1 MRIAIF
7 GGAFDPPHNG
17 HLAVISKLLNS
28 GLFGKVL
35 VVPSGDRPDKLNRT
49 PSAERV
55 QMTKLALN
63 DSFSEQSNVELF
75 TDQALG
81 KIGYGTIDL
90 IREISTRYPN
100 DELSIII
107 GDELIKDLP
116 LWKEADHL
124 RTLANFVVLARPGTS
139 GDTSIGNFKIEHL
152 DLQPEVGMLLSS
164 SYLRDS
170 IKCGRVVAG
179 FIPSIVF
186 GYISLRKLY
195 KSMEISDA
203 RN

>member
-17 HLAVISKLLNS
+17 HIAVISKLLNC
-28 GLFGKVL
+28 GLFGKIL
-35 VVPSGDRPDKLNRT
+35 VVPSGDRPDKSNRT

-55 QMTKLALN
+55 QMTKLALS
-63 DSFSEQSNVELF
+63 DSFPEQSNVELV
-75 TDQALG
+75 TDQAFG
-81 KIGYGTIDL
+81 KIDYGTIDL
-90 IREISTRYPN
+90 IRELSTQYPN
-100 DELSIII
+100 DELSIVI
-107 GDELIKDLP
+107 GNELIKDLP
-116 LWKEADHL
+116 LWKEAEHL
-124 RTLANFVVLARPGTS
+124 STSANFVVLTRPGIS
-139 GDTSIGNFKIEHL
+139 SDTSPGRFKIEHL

-195 KSMEISDA
+195 KSMEIPDA